1 MPAQGLLAI
10 VAQSG
15 ETGKF
20 LSLCSSFPPIRQM
33 PDPRCDTVLIL
44 AWVSGDGGSGG
55 GEGSGQGGSWGES
68 HPIRGRGMPPCTEV

>member
-55 GEGSGQGGSWGES
+55 SEGSGQGGQL
-68 HPIRGRGMPPCTEV
+68 RGVTPHKGKRYACTEV